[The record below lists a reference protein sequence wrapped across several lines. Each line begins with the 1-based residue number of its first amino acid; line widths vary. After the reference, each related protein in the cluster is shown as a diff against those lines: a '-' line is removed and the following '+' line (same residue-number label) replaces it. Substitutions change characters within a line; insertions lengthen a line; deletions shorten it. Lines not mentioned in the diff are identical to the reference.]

1 MPQKPPGTSTV
12 LTIRVPPDLDRRLAR
27 EARRRRRTR
36 SDLAREILQLALDGP
51 PAEDPAVEVRRQSRL
66 ASERS
71 SDQEAMEFI
80 AAAADLKGWR

>member
-1 MPQKPPGTSTV
+1 MPQKPPGTSAV

-36 SDLAREILQLALDGP
+36 SDLAREILQVALEGR
-51 PAEDPAVEVRRQSRL
+51 PAEDPALEARRQSRL
-66 ASERS
+66 ASGRP
-71 SDQEAMEFI
+71 SDQEATEFI